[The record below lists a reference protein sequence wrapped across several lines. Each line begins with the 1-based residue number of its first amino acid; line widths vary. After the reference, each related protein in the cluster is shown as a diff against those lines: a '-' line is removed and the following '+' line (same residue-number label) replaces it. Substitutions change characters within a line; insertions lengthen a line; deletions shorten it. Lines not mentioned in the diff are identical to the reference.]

1 MPEILLAT
9 EGLSKRFGGV
19 IANETIDLEV
29 RRGDLHA
36 IIGPNGAGKTTL
48 LAQLAGQLHPD
59 RGVIRFAGKDV
70 THVPAHVRA
79 RNGFGRSFQITNV
92 VHELTA
98 RDNVALAVQ
107 ALQSHS
113 FRFWRR
119 ARSDRSLLAPA
130 ELVLHAVGLEQCG
143 DTLAGEL
150 SHGEKRALDIGMALA
165 TRPQLLLLDEP
176 LAGMG
181 AEDAPRIIKL
191 LAGLKAQTTI
201 LLIEHDMDAVF
212 TLAEVVSVLVA
223 GRCHRRFGTAHSQ
236 ANLAGADQD
245 QRGGRIDPDR
255 RQECSFAAQNRVAAL
270 YSRKRSHRL
279 DRHI

>member
-1 MPEILLAT
+1 MPEVLLAT

-19 IANETIDLEV
+19 IANEAIDLEV

-113 FRFWRR
+113 FRFWRQ

-165 TRPQLLLLDEP
+165 ARPQLLLLDEP

-223 GRCHRRFGTAHSQ
+223 GRIIASGPPAEIRKD
-236 ANLAGADQD
+236 AGV
-245 QRGGRIDPDR
+245 QRAYLGDED
-255 RQECSFAAQNRVAAL
+255 EL
-270 YSRKRSHRL
+270 
-279 DRHI
+279 

>member
-19 IANETIDLEV
+19 IANEAINLEV
-29 RRGDLHA
+29 RRGELHA

-48 LAQLAGQLHPD
+48 LAQLAGQLRPD
-59 RGVIRFAGKDV
+59 RGVIRFSGKDI

-107 ALQSHS
+107 ALQGHS

-119 ARSDRSLLAPA
+119 ARSDRTLREPA
-130 ELVLHAVGLEQCG
+130 ELILDAVGLEQCG

-165 TRPQLLLLDEP
+165 TCPQLLLLDEP

-181 AEDAPRIIKL
+181 AESAPRIIRL
-191 LAGLKAQTTI
+191 LSALKAETTI

-223 GRCHRRFGTAHSQ
+223 GRVIASGSPAEIRKDPGV
-236 ANLAGADQD
+236 
-245 QRGGRIDPDR
+245 QRAYLGDED
-255 RQECSFAAQNRVAAL
+255 EL
-270 YSRKRSHRL
+270 
-279 DRHI
+279 